1 MNHVIHIHGV
11 DQQLVS
17 RNGVA
22 PAPYE
27 RLKETWNLMGGE
39 TAVVKLKFTDNVG
52 RFVFHC
58 HILEHEDAAMMAQFE
73 VVP

>member
-1 MNHVIHIHGV
+1 MHLHDV

-22 PAPYE
+22 AKAYE
-27 RLKETWNLMGGE
+27 RMKESWNLGTGE
-39 TAVVKLKFTDNVG
+39 TIVLRLKFTDNLG
-52 RFVFHC
+52 KFVFHC
-58 HILEHEDAAMMAQFE
+58 HILEHEDAAMMAQLE